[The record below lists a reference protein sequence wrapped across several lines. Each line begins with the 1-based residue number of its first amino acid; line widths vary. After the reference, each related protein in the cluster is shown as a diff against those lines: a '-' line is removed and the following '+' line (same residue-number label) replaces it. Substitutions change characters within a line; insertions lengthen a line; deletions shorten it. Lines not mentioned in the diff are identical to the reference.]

1 MAEVWSSGSLN
12 ARQADIR
19 CFQVTA
25 MVVEIND
32 EEWLEMQRAVL
43 DGDKEE
49 AFRLIKTIVRR
60 LEQQQRS
67 GLKSHLDG
75 R

>member
-1 MAEVWSSGSLN
+1 
-12 ARQADIR
+12 
-19 CFQVTA
+19 
-25 MVVEIND
+25 MVIEINE

-43 DGDKEE
+43 DGDREE
-49 AFRLIKTIVRR
+49 ALQLVKRIVRR
-60 LEQQQRS
+60 IEQQLRL

>member
-1 MAEVWSSGSLN
+1 
-12 ARQADIR
+12 
-19 CFQVTA
+19 
-25 MVVEIND
+25 MVSEIND

-43 DGDKEE
+43 DGDREE
-49 AFRLIKTIVRR
+49 AFRLIKAIVRR

>member
-1 MAEVWSSGSLN
+1 
-12 ARQADIR
+12 
-19 CFQVTA
+19 
-25 MVVEIND
+25 MVLEISE

-43 DGDKEE
+43 DGDREE
-49 AFRLIKTIVRR
+49 AFRLLKGIVRR
-60 LEQQQRS
+60 IEQRRRL